1 MGFAI
6 ITALTNMDWYGFKYE
21 YGVRVPSTGTGTEK
35 NWLPKYGVR
44 KILKN
49 KVPVRVRV
57 RVDFEFPKYVGST
70 GIN

>member
-21 YGVRVPSTGTGTEK
+21 YGVRVWSTGTGTEK
-35 NWLPKYGVR
+35 NWLLKYGVR

-49 KVPVRVRV
+49 KVRVRV

-70 GIN
+70 GMK